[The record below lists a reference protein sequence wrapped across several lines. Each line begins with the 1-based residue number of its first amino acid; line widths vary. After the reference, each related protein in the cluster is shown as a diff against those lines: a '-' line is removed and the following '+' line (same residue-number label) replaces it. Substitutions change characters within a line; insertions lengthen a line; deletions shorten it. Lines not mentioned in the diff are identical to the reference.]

1 MSLSPS
7 VIEPVPAQ
15 TVLVDRD
22 AFPKAIFIFRC
33 AMNWELY
40 SINIVWAVN
49 FLNVEMPAKT
59 RVSRFSVL
67 AN

>member
-7 VIEPVPAQ
+7 VIEPVPDQ
-15 TVLVDRD
+15 TVLVALA
-22 AFPKAIFIFRC
+22 AFPKPIFIFRY

-40 SINIVWAVN
+40 STNIVRAVN
-49 FLNVEMPAKT
+49 FLNGEIPAKT